1 MVQPPA
7 DDADAARQSLT
18 NLLTDTLPTDQVVA
32 AFGYGSGVFSQDL
45 ETDQTSN
52 AADPKVVDL
61 IVVVRDASAFHAA
74 NLARNPSH
82 YWMVR
87 PTTSSPHT
95 TAAWCTW
102 WQRHEAPSWLGSN
115 PGLYFFLTPT
125 LKYGVIQV
133 EDLQEDLSSWKYLY
147 LAGRLQKPVLT
158 LTMADASAMD
168 AQLQASMAS
177 LQHTRNLPAALAAA
191 LLLLSVDER
200 IAPTTMSATLV
211 FAQIA
216 RLSYLGD
223 FRVRYGAED
232 PHKITRL
239 VEGPGQVAR
248 FSHLYAAAAKSL
260 QAQGL
265 LTIIQQEDT
274 TSTTTSSTKN
284 QGPQWS
290 WDRSKRA
297 QQLLAQ
303 HLPFAW
309 DAHANHDLSERL
321 ARIVAPAARYQ
332 SFKGIVTAGPQKA
345 WKYAARK
352 LSKGLLRR

>member
-1 MVQPPA
+1 MVTPPA
-7 DDADAARQSLT
+7 PASDAALQSLT

-32 AFGYGSGVFSQDL
+32 AFGYGSGVFSQNLD
-45 ETDQTSN
+45 TDQTSKE
-52 AADPKVVDL
+52 ADPKVVDL

-74 NLARNPSH
+74 NLALNPSH

-87 PTTSSPHT
+87 PTTSSAN

-133 EDLQEDLSSWKYLY
+133 EDLQEDLIGWKYLY

-158 LTMADASAMD
+158 LTMEDASAMD
-168 AQLQASMAS
+168 SQLQASIAS
-177 LQHTRNLPAALAAA
+177 LQQTINLPAALASA
-191 LLLLSVDER
+191 LLLLSVDETN
-200 IAPTTMSATLV
+200 APTIPANLV

-239 VEGPGQVAR
+239 VEGPGQLAR
-248 FSHLYAAAAKSL
+248 FTDLYAAAAKSL
-260 QAQGL
+260 QEQGL
-265 LTIIQQEDT
+265 LTIQEDDT
-274 TSTTTSSTKN
+274 TSTTTTKN

-290 WDRSKRA
+290 WDRSKSA

-303 HLPFAW
+303 RLPFAW
-309 DAHANHDLSERL
+309 DAHEEDLSERL